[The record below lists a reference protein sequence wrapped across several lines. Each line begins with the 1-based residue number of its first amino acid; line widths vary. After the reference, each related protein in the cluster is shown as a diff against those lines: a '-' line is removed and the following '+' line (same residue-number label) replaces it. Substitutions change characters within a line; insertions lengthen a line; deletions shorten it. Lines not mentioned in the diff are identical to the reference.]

1 MDKASPG
8 VKPKKAEKR
17 KLKDS
22 PSLKKQKEKDAAVSE
37 VETAENI
44 ETKNDTIKSKT
55 EKNKCTSSE
64 IESAFNETEKTKN
77 VKKKRSRIIMIA
89 DSSDDED
96 HLPVSLDFFY
106 L

>member
-8 VKPKKAEKR
+8 VKSKKAEKR

-22 PSLKKQKEKDAAVSE
+22 PSVKKQKEKDAEVSE

-44 ETKNDTIKSKT
+44 ETKNGTIKT

-64 IESAFNETEKTKN
+64 IESVFNETEKTKN